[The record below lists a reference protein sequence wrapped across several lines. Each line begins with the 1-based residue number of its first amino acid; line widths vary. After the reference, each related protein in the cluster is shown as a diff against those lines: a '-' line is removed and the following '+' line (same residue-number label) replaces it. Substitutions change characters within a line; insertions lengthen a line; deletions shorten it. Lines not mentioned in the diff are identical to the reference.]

1 MKKIIQ
7 LFAIALIISILC
19 FGCNKDDTPTP
30 VAKISGKVL
39 EQGSNKPVPNAKIL
53 ISECETSPLGSNTC
67 YASDTIFSDAEGNYK
82 FAPTKE
88 INSKLTWFLTATKPS
103 YNKAFVTL
111 SKNVFTTR
119 NIIIEPIATI
129 RVRAINTKPFD
140 DNDKL
145 DFTTS
150 NSTLWGKKVDTTLMF
165 SIEGNVK
172 KAFFWYVTKN
182 GVFKRNIDTLYIKST
197 DTIDYRILY

>member
-1 MKKIIQ
+1 MKKS
-7 LFAIALIISILC
+7 LILTSILLTISVLW
-19 FGCNKDDTPTP
+19 FGCKKDNTP
-30 VAKISGKVL
+30 VAVAEISGKVL
-39 EQGSNKPVPNAKIL
+39 ELGSNKPIPNAQIL

-67 YASDTIFSDAEGNYK
+67 YASDTIFSDAQGNYK

-111 SKNVFTTR
+111 SKNIFTTR
-119 NIIIEPIATI
+119 NIVIEPIATI

-145 DFTTS
+145 DFATS
-150 NSTLWGKKVDTTLMF
+150 KSTLWGKKVDTTLMF